1 MAELSSFGWVFKSF
15 CYMADKRTK
24 YVALRLL
31 VEMGKTNTY
40 THMDQ
45 VFNQKKNMDQVMG
58 PREYGIRIVHR
69 AYCNAMSPRARWVG
83 NKLVKEIN

>member
-24 YVALRLL
+24 YDALRLL

-45 VFNQKKNMDQVMG
+45 VMR

-69 AYCNAMSPRARWVG
+69 AYCNAMSPTARWVG